1 MIALIASVILGGV
14 FGTATATVE
23 SIADDVMVVDIK
35 VEVTANPVTV
45 VAHLDWDNQDLVLP
59 LLERGDGV
67 YGIRTELARRNYFVA
82 FEVIGSQNSVS
93 QPVSLIQMGA
103 DLSVGSSSTT
113 TASDEP
119 EPQST
124 QMLWLAVALGA
135 ASLSALA
142 FWVLGGREETDD
154 VQPDEPE
161 AVSDEEE

>member
-1 MIALIASVILGGV
+1 
-14 FGTATATVE
+14 
-23 SIADDVMVVDIK
+23 
-35 VEVTANPVTV
+35 
-45 VAHLDWDNQDLVLP
+45 
-59 LLERGDGV
+59 V